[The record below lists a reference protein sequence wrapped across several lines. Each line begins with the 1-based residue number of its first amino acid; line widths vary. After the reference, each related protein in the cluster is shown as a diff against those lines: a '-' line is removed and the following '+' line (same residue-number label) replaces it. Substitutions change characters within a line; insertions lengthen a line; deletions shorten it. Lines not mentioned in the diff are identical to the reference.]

1 MAIQYQYMSPG
12 TYIRE
17 EDLSARLRTVLSTS
31 GAAVYESKR
40 GPMGPTFYSTG
51 RRFIER
57 NGKPDPTVSFA
68 HDCILAFMEESSVFW
83 GNRVTNGALYAG
95 ATYFVDRR
103 SKNAPAAVSGQYAGR
118 VLRQDFP
125 IGSQGAYDQGSPD
138 FTVLT
143 FAGAL
148 ITGNVFTMDITD
160 GEDLTEV
167 TVTFATDHATTMQ
180 NIAAAISTALA
191 EFGDNGV
198 VQVYRETASNLPLS
212 VITIR
217 SPDGVTVLF
226 NDAVIASGTTQTT
239 VHVDSQAKLLDVFA
253 ENPGE
258 WGNNIGFKLTGFDMG
273 IRQRFRMTVTGAMV
287 TGNAL
292 SVNVNGR
299 TIGPI
304 TFATDSDGTLEAIA
318 TALVADPDIA
328 TAIVRSVPGA
338 RNNDRT
344 IDIVAEPAGA
354 GAVTISGAI
363 VTGSNAPS
371 VVCFET
377 LKGVAPTGEFQIEV
391 YERPNSSIPKERFL
405 VTMNKRVDGRNR
417 QQIIDQQVN
426 KTSGRS
432 DLIRVVV
439 PESARSY
446 AFKPELFNGSYVI
459 DKTINWLA
467 GGDDGVAVMNSQ
479 IRSGWQVFRNR
490 ERIPATLLINCGYTD
505 PSVQQEMVAL
515 AEFRFDAFAIL
526 DMPSDK
532 QRAQDAY
539 NYRMQDLNIDSSYG
553 AMYTPDLL
561 IADDDSDE
569 LRYVPPS
576 GHVAACYALTDRTA
590 AVWFAPAGLNRGKLK
605 RVRGLRID
613 YELGDRELL
622 SPAGINCIID
632 KIGAGPT
639 IWDEV
644 TLQLKASVL
653 SGVHAR
659 RLMNMIEVAYADG
672 LDYVALFDPNN
683 SYTQFK
689 ADQVGRR
696 LLQPIK
702 DAEGIYDFEIVTDSR
717 INTDEVVED
726 EMMKVDVYVDVVRTA
741 KRIVLTG
748 ILTPKGAKFAELIAM
763 RGARV

>member
-57 NGKPDPTVSFA
+57 NGKPDPTISFA

-95 ATYFVDRR
+95 STYFIDRR
-103 SKNAPAAVSGQYAGR
+103 SDNAPAAVGGAYAGR
-118 VLRQDFP
+118 VLRLDFP
-125 IGSQGAYDQGSPD
+125 VGSMVPFDGGAVD

-143 FAGAL
+143 FAGPL
-148 ITGNVFTMDITD
+148 ITGNTFTMDITD
-160 GEDLTEV
+160 GEDLATV
-167 TVTFATDHATTMQ
+167 TVAHADDHATTLQ

-191 EFGDNGV
+191 QFGDNAV
-198 VQVYRETASNLPLS
+198 VQVFRETSSSLQPA

-217 SPDGVTVLF
+217 SPEGVTVLF
-226 NDAVIASGTTQTT
+226 NDAEVAGGASQTA
-239 VHVDSQAKLLDVFA
+239 VHVDTQAKLMDVYA

-258 WGNNIGFKLTGFDMG
+258 WGNNIGIKLTGFDMG
-273 IRQRFRMTVTGAMV
+273 ISQRFRLTVSGSLV
-287 TGNAL
+287 TGNAFRC
-292 SVNVNGR
+292 NVNGR
-299 TIGPI
+299 SIGPVA
-304 TFATDSDGTLEAIA
+304 FASDSDATLEDIAEAIA
-318 TALVADPDIA
+318 ADPDIRSA
-328 TAIVRSVPGA
+328 TVRTVPGA

-344 IDIVAEPAGA
+344 IDIVAEPAA
-354 GAVTISGAI
+354 PDAVSISGAVI
-363 VTGSNAPS
+363 TGSGGPS
-371 VVCFET
+371 VVVFET
-377 LKGVAPTGEFQIEV
+377 LKGVASTGEFNIEV
-391 YERPNSSIPKERFL
+391 FERPNTSIPKERFI
-405 VTMNKRVDGRNR
+405 VTMNKRIDGRNR

-426 KTSGRS
+426 KASGRS

-439 PESARSY
+439 PESART
-446 AFKPELFNGSYVI
+446 FQFQPELFNGSFVI
-459 DKTINWLA
+459 DKTINWLS
-467 GGDDGVAVMNSQ
+467 GGDDGLAVMNSQ
-479 IRSGWQVFRNR
+479 VREGWRVFRNR

-515 AEFRFDAFAIL
+515 AEWRFDAFAIL

-532 QRAQDAY
+532 QRAQDAW
-539 NYRMQDLNIDSSYG
+539 NYRMQELNIDSSYG
-553 AMYTPDLL
+553 AIYTPDLL

-702 DAEGIYDFEIVTDSR
+702 DAEGIYDFEIVTDER
-717 INTDEVVED
+717 INIDEVVED